1 VIFDAI
7 LNKLTT
13 FAAVTVLTA
22 LALSPASAFAGVANQ
37 GLSGASAS
45 NPLAGVR
52 WGHFTGTLDGVY
64 PAYAEARGRD
74 RRLLAK
80 IALRPLSF
88 WFGAWDADRSAKTVA
103 RQYIR
108 HVTGGDP
115 NVMAQVTV
123 FRLTP
128 WEGEACSELPDPAQ
142 QASYKRWIDGF
153 AAGIGSAR
161 VALILQPDI
170 PFALC
175 SPEGSQLPLHLIA
188 YAARRFNSL
197 PHTTVYIDGGT
208 AAWDSARQGA
218 WLLEQAGVRHAR
230 GFALNT
236 TQTGSTAMELDFGAG
251 ILRDLAAAGIK
262 GKHFVVNTAE
272 NGAPYLAGQYPDDPN
287 DPRACRSRHDRLCVT
302 LGIPPTTDTSAR
314 AWGLPRRARAI
325 AARDAD
331 AYLWIGRPW
340 LTPSANTFDRGRA
353 LSIAAS
359 TPF

>member
-7 LNKLTT
+7 LNKFTAI
-13 FAAVTVLTA
+13 AAVIVLTA
-22 LALSPASAFAGVANQ
+22 LATIPASASAGVANQ

-45 NPLAGVR
+45 DPLAGVN

-64 PAYAEARGRD
+64 PAYAAARGRD

-80 IALRPLSF
+80 IALRPLAF
-88 WFGAWDADRSAKTVA
+88 WFGAWDADRSAKQVA
-103 RQYIR
+103 RQYIKR
-108 HVTGGDP
+108 VTGGNP
-115 NVMAQVTV
+115 NVLAQVTV

-128 WEGEACSELPDPAQ
+128 WEGEACSELPDPGQ
-142 QASYKRWIDGF
+142 QASYRRWIDGF

-175 SPEGSQLPLHLIA
+175 SPGGSQLPLHLIA
-188 YAARRFNSL
+188 YAAHRFSAL

-208 AAWDSARQGA
+208 VAWDSATQAAR
-218 WLLEQAGVRHAR
+218 LLQAAGIRHAR
-230 GFALNT
+230 GFALDT
-236 TQTGSTAMELDFGAG
+236 TQTASTASELDFGAA
-251 ILRDLAAAGIK
+251 ILRHLGAAGIK

-272 NGAPYLAGQYPDDPN
+272 NGAPFLAGQYPGNPN
-287 DPRACRSRHDRLCVT
+287 DPRACRNRHDHLCVT
-302 LGIPPTTDTSAR
+302 LGIPPTTDTSAP
-314 AWGLPRRARAI
+314 AWGLPRRERSI

-340 LTPSANTFDRGRA
+340 LGPSSDAFDRSRA
-353 LSIAAS
+353 LALAS
-359 TPF
+359 TTPF